1 MQSAGIPAKDLIVM
15 ATKNGAEAMERG
27 NDFGTLEKGKIGN
40 LIILDEDPS
49 TDIAHMR
56 SITHTMIK
64 GKLMRVDKITE
75 N

>member
-1 MQSAGIPAKDLIVM
+1 
-15 ATKNGAEAMERG
+15 MERG